1 MLRQTFWQKYNLNS
15 SLMLC
20 ARRIR
25 INTATT
31 HHFCLRLK
39 SRNAMI
45 GSKNWV
51 SKIDFPSFTGRSSW
65 KSHVHWD
72 AWWPCLFQVKQRH
85 WQANVPEF
93 ACFAQGWSKKS
104 RCCDDRGYL
113 HCLKICRYSVSKQ
126 ASKEVES
133 LCLRSSRRVHLAS
146 KGSRIYQHNTRR
158 WLEPWICAMIQSEGK
173 QYLSTGTLYS

>member
-1 MLRQTFWQKYNLNS
+1 MLRKTFWQKNNLNS
-15 SLMLC
+15 SLLLC

-51 SKIDFPSFTGRSSW
+51 NKINFPSFTGRSSW
-65 KSHVHWD
+65 KKSCSLR
-72 AWWPCLFQVKQRH
+72 CLMTLFISSDTTSLTSK
-85 WQANVPEF
+85 WNVLEF

-104 RCCDDRGYL
+104 KCCDDKGYL

-133 LCLRSSRRVHLAS
+133 LCWRSSRRVHLAS
-146 KGSRIYQHNTRR
+146 KGRRIYYHNTR
-158 WLEPWICAMIQSEGK
+158 A
-173 QYLSTGTLYS
+173 GTLHLCNDTIRRKTVFK